1 MAKLKVYVKNNQT
14 EVKVPVGIRL
24 LIRRCCQAVLTT
36 ENFGK
41 DAEVSV
47 SFVSNNEIKN
57 LNKIYRNKDSVTDV
71 LSFPL
76 TSEDGTVEVNPETG
90 AVQLGDVVI
99 SLETAVKQA
108 QNYGHSLEREVG
120 FLTVHSMLHL
130 LGYDHETSQLDQRIM
145 REKEKPLSEL
155 AGLLVPFPQTLINV
169 RVERRLP
176 FEERPIIGETV
187 SKIEAALAGRGRV
200 LLRYSGTESLCR
212 VMVEGENPVK
222 VKAYAE
228 ELAQVVERE
237 LR

>member
-36 ENFGK
+36 ESFGK

-47 SFVSNNEIKN
+47 SFVSNIEIKN

-76 TSEDGTVEVNPETG
+76 TGSDGSVEINQETG
-90 AVQLGDVVI
+90 AVLLGDIVI

-108 QNYGHSLEREVG
+108 SNYGHSLEREIG

-145 REKEKPLSEL
+145 REKEES
-155 AGLLVPFPQTLINV
+155 
-169 RVERRLP
+169 
-176 FEERPIIGETV
+176 
-187 SKIEAALAGRGRV
+187 V
-200 LLRYSGTESLCR
+200 LEKLGISRDTTF
-212 VMVEGENPVK
+212 VTGENNI
-222 VKAYAE
+222 
-228 ELAQVVERE
+228 
-237 LR
+237 